1 MVAVTSPPRPDR
13 VPESADGRPLAVR
26 VGRRL
31 RTKLDGVIAR
41 SSLIP
46 NDPVLDADLFDWTAM
61 LRGNWSAIRDEA
73 LAVLQ
78 RPDLVPLLDEISPD
92 HEDIAPPGKW
102 RSFFLHGYGFS
113 VPENLARCP
122 RTAEL
127 VARIP
132 NLNTAFFSILA
143 PGAHI
148 PAHRGV
154 TKALL
159 TCHLGLIVP
168 KGRLEM
174 AVGPETVRW
183 VPGETILFDDSW
195 THEVWNDT
203 AETRVILLL
212 QVRRPLRAGAGKW
225 LADAFLWMIRKSPFV
240 REAKANVELWNANL
254 GKIERSHGLD
264 AA

>member
-1 MVAVTSPPRPDR
+1 MLLTDISPRPEP
-13 VPESADGRPLAVR
+13 VPESAEGRPLAIR
-26 VGRRL
+26 IGRRL
-31 RTKLDGVIAR
+31 RTTLDGAIAR

-46 NDPVLDADLFDWTAM
+46 NDPVLDPDLFDWLAM
-61 LRGNWSAIRDEA
+61 LRDNWKAIRDEA
-73 LAVLQ
+73 IAVLE
-78 RPDLVPLLDEISPD
+78 RPEAVPLLNEISPD

-122 RTAEL
+122 KTAAI

-132 NLNTAFFSILA
+132 DLNTAFFSILA

-154 TKALL
+154 TKGLL

-168 KGRLEM
+168 EGRLEM

-183 VPGETILFDDSW
+183 QPGETILFDDSW

-203 AETRVILLL
+203 AETRVILLM
-212 QVRRPLRAGAGKW
+212 QVRRPLRAPGKW
-225 LADAFLWMIRKSPFV
+225 LADAFLWAIRKSPFV
-240 REAKANVELWNANL
+240 AEARRNMDLWNANL
-254 GKIERSHGLD
+254 AKIEQVHGLD

>member
-1 MVAVTSPPRPDR
+1 MVPATPPPRPDR
-13 VPESADGRPLAVR
+13 IPESADGRPLAVR
-26 VGRRL
+26 VGRRV
-31 RTKLDGVIAR
+31 RTKLDGVIAKA
-41 SSLIP
+41 SLIP

-61 LRGNWSAIRDEA
+61 LRNDWTAIRDEA
-73 LAVLQ
+73 LAVLE
-78 RPDLVPLLDEISPD
+78 RPEQVPLLDEMSPD

-168 KGRLEM
+168 EGRLEM

-203 AETRVILLL
+203 AETRVILLM
-212 QVRRPLRAGAGKW
+212 QVRRPLRAGVGKM

-254 GKIERSHGLD
+254 AKIERSHGLD

>member
-1 MVAVTSPPRPDR
+1 MIPPTDPIADPARRQDE
-13 VPESADGRPLAVR
+13 ESRPLTIR

-31 RTKLDGVIAR
+31 RVKLDALIAR

-46 NDPVLDADLFDWTAM
+46 NDPVLNADLFGWTAM
-61 LRGNWSAIRDEA
+61 LRENWEVIRDEA
-73 LAVLQ
+73 IAVLQ
-78 RPDLVPLLDEISPD
+78 QPEMVPLLDEISPD
-92 HEDIAPPGKW
+92 HQDIAPPGKW

-113 VPENLARCP
+113 VPPNLARCP

-127 VARIP
+127 MARIP
-132 NLNTAFFSILA
+132 DLNTAFFSILA

-168 KGRLEM
+168 EGRLEM
-174 AVGPETVRW
+174 SVGPETVRW
-183 VPGETILFDDSW
+183 APGETILFDDSW

-203 AETRVILLL
+203 TETRVILLM
-212 QVRRPLRAGAGKW
+212 QIRRPLRAPGKW
-225 LADAFLWMIRKSPFV
+225 LADGFLWMIRKSPFV

-254 GKIERSHGLD
+254 GAIERQHGLS
-264 AA
+264 A

>member
-1 MVAVTSPPRPDR
+1 MR
-13 VPESADGRPLAVR
+13 L
-26 VGRRL
+26 GRRL
-31 RTKLDGVIAR
+31 RIALDALIAR

-46 NDPVLDADLFDWTAM
+46 NDPLLDPDLFDWTAM
-61 LRGNWSAIRDEA
+61 LRANWQAIRDEA
-73 LAVLQ
+73 LAVVRQ
-78 RPDLVPLLDEISPD
+78 PDLVPLLDEISPD
-92 HEDIAPPGKW
+92 HQDIAPPGKW

-122 RTAEL
+122 RTADL

-132 NLNTAFFSILA
+132 GLNSAFFSILA

-168 KGRLEM
+168 EGRLEM

-183 VPGETILFDDSW
+183 APGETILFDDSW
-195 THEVWNDT
+195 THEVWNET

-212 QVRRPLRAGAGKW
+212 QVKRPLRAPGKW
-225 LADAFLWMIRKSPFV
+225 LADAFLWLIRKSPFV
-240 REAKANVELWNANL
+240 REAKANVELWNASL
-254 GKIERSHGLD
+254 AKIERSHGLD
-264 AA
+264 ATA